1 MTGFSDLSLAAP
13 LLRALD
19 EQGYA
24 TPTPIQAQ
32 AIPPALAGRDV
43 LGIAQTGTGKT
54 AAFALPILQHLATR
68 RRPTPKRAARA
79 LILSPTRE
87 LASQIAEGFRA
98 YGRHLNLSVG
108 LVFGGVPHGPQAR
121 MLARGVDILV
131 ACPGR
136 LLDHASTSGVLLG
149 EVECFVLDEADQMLD
164 QGFIHAIRRIV
175 PMLPKARHTMFFSAT
190 MPAAITALAA
200 DLLRDPV
207 QVAVAPQATTAE
219 RVTQRVILTDGPG
232 KRALLVEM
240 IRSPSLGRALVFS
253 RTKHGADRI
262 VAQLE
267 DAGIAA
273 EAIHGNKSQGQR
285 ERALAAFR
293 DGTCR
298 VLVATDI
305 AARGIDVEGVT
316 HVVNYDLPNVA
327 EQYVHRIGRT
337 ARAGA
342 AGMAISLV
350 SPDEADYLRAIETLI
365 RQRIPT
371 VDRRPPGTPSR
382 LPPPK
387 QGQRQGRPQGGRT
400 EGHPRPHGRPAGHA
414 APARGERRNGSTR
427 HPRRAT
433 AH

>member
-1 MTGFSDLSLAAP
+1 MTRFVDLPLSAP

-19 EQGYA
+19 EEGYT

-54 AAFALPILQHLATR
+54 AAFALPLLQHLATHR
-68 RRPTPKRAARA
+68 KPTPKRAARA

-87 LASQIAEGFRA
+87 LAAQIAASVRA
-98 YGRHLNLSVG
+98 YGRHLDLSIG

-121 MLARGVDILV
+121 MLAGGVDILV

-136 LLDHASTSGVLLG
+136 LLDHVASGGVLLG
-149 EVECFVLDEADQMLD
+149 AVECFVLDEADQMLD
-164 QGFIHAIRRIV
+164 QGFIQAIRRIV
-175 PMLPKARHTMFFSAT
+175 PLLPKPRHTMFFSAT
-190 MPAAITALAA
+190 MPAAIAELAA

-207 QVAVAPQATTAE
+207 TVSVAPQATTAE
-219 RVTQRVILTDGPG
+219 RVTQRVILTDQPG

-240 IRSPSLGRALVFS
+240 MRSPSLGRALVFA
-253 RTKHGADRI
+253 RTKHGADRL
-262 VAQLE
+262 VDHL
-267 DAGIAA
+267 DRAGIAA
-273 EAIHGNKSQGQR
+273 GAIHGNKSQAQR

-342 AGMAISLV
+342 AGLAVSLV
-350 SPDEADYLRAIETLI
+350 APDEADYLRAIETLI
-365 RQRIPT
+365 RQRIPF

-382 LPPPK
+382 LPPPR
-387 QGQRQGRPQGGRT
+387 QGQGR
-400 EGHPRPHGRPAGHA
+400 PRPHGRSAGHP
-414 APARGERRNGSTR
+414 APARSALRHGSGP
-427 HPRRAT
+427 PRRA
-433 AH
+433 AAR